1 MKPIAPIPLPLIFP
15 LGKHYKILSDS
26 DGSYTVITDNPIIP
40 IITGVEDLVI
50 ENNFL
55 ILGESYD

>member
-1 MKPIAPIPLPLIFP
+1 MKLIAPIPLPLIFP
-15 LGKHYKILSDS
+15 LGEHYKILSI